1 MKAYWSVTVNK
12 LATNRFNERLFR
24 KLMEWAGEMAQG
36 VKEPVTKTKHL
47 SFNPEIYIEEGE
59 K

>member
-1 MKAYWSVTVNK
+1 
-12 LATNRFNERLFR
+12 
-24 KLMEWAGEMAQG
+24 MEWAGEMAQG